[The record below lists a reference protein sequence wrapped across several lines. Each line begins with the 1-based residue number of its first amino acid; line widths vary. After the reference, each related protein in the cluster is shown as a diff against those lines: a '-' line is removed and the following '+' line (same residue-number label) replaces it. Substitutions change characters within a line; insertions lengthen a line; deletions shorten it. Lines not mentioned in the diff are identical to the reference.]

1 MNRSLITGIV
11 LGAAV
16 AAAAGA
22 IGGYRLL
29 APAEPTFAEVLEAK
43 EVTEEIPVSREV
55 CKDVQVTHRKA
66 PRDEH
71 QILGTVAGAV
81 IGGLYGQL
89 SKASRVH
96 RADAKTLAGLSAGFL
111 VALLYLTLSHLLK
124 DLPIGFVVGIMCPL
138 TGFLYVLFVPTFIRF
153 HDDLL
158 PASLDG
164 AMVGAGVAVFLAY
177 VFFVMTNSIDN
188 GPLGSATPL
197 IANLDELLPQA
208 VLGGALGAGVIGL
221 LSGLL
226 LTNWQDL

>member
-71 QILGTVAGAV
+71 QILGNGDHQLNQSETGTVSYRQG
-81 IGGLYGQL
+81 
-89 SKASRVH
+89 
-96 RADAKTLAGLSAGFL
+96 
-111 VALLYLTLSHLLK
+111 
-124 DLPIGFVVGIMCPL
+124 
-138 TGFLYVLFVPTFIRF
+138 RF
-153 HDDLL
+153 HNLFD
-158 PASLDG
+158 SQ
-164 AMVGAGVAVFLAY
+164 
-177 VFFVMTNSIDN
+177 
-188 GPLGSATPL
+188 LG
-197 IANLDELLPQA
+197 
-208 VLGGALGAGVIGL
+208 
-221 LSGLL
+221 
-226 LTNWQDL
+226 